1 MQKTRKKNALFT
13 LAAIIFFILLT
24 SGCTGYILARPD
36 SIVAKLEREINRG
49 REDSIVELYSDEVWI
64 ATSGSPSGR
73 LLSKQ
78 DVAYFYSKFF
88 ELYDGIT
95 YGVEVHGTERDSREA
110 TITVFFTLDYS
121 YEEKKDSK
129 SGESTILLT
138 GIGSHWKISG
148 EFNNPIISFF
158 EPASM

>member
-1 MQKTRKKNALFT
+1 LRKKNALFT
-13 LAAIIFFILLT
+13 VAAIIFLILLT
-24 SGCTGYILARPD
+24 SGCTGYILTKPD
-36 SIVAKLEREINRG
+36 SIVTRLEREINRG
-49 REDSIVELYSDEVWI
+49 REDRILELYAEEIWV
-64 ATSGSPSGR
+64 ATSGSPLGR

-78 DVAYFYSKFF
+78 DVAYFYSEFF

-95 YGVEVHGTERDSREA
+95 YRVEVHGTERDSREA